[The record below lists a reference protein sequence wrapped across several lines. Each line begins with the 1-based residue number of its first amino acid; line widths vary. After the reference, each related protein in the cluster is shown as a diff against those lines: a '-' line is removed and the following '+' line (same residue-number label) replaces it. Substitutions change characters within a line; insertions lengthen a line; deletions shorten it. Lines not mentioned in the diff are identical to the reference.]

1 MRRITEWQVPLA
13 IAGASLCAA
22 TLGGAGRL
30 WLRWDREAI
39 AAGEWWRL
47 ATGHFVHLNPGHLAL
62 NLAGLAL
69 VWVLAGGRYRPLGW
83 WLVVALSL
91 AVMDAGFWYLDPN
104 LAWYVGLSGL
114 LHGLLLAGAVDRL
127 REAPLEST
135 VLTLL
140 VAAKLAYEQY
150 AGPLPGSEA
159 STGGP
164 VVVNAHLYGAIAGI
178 FAGAASLAA
187 RTLRGRARVRP

>member
-22 TLGGAGRL
+22 ALGGAGRL

-47 ATGHFVHLNPGHLAL
+47 ATGHFVHLNLGHLAL

-91 AVMDAGFWYLDPN
+91 ALLDAGFWYLDPN

-114 LHGLLLAGAVDRL
+114 LHGLLLAGTVDRL

-140 VAAKLAYEQY
+140 VSAKLVYEQY

-187 RTLRGRARVRP
+187 RTLRARARP